1 MIDLSQIAD
10 NARIAFFAVMAA
22 ICCVTCLI
30 GWFYRPG
37 SWFLPM
43 AAVVFALIG
52 VAVAS
57 QTKTS
62 GSEFVTG
69 KRPDR
74 FPTSIAVHQPR
85 MKPSTI
91 FAPLTPT

>member
-1 MIDLSQIAD
+1 MIDLSPIVD
-10 NARIAFFAVMAA
+10 SARIVFFAVMAA

-52 VAVAS
+52 IAVAS
-57 QTKTS
+57 QAKTT
-62 GSEFVTG
+62 GSEFVAG

-74 FPTSIAVHQPR
+74 LPESHQAQAPRIIPRITLALLIA
-85 MKPSTI
+85 T
-91 FAPLTPT
+91 